1 MKSFAENIIN
11 YYQHLEINEDLG
23 SEIQTINPYQNNPLA
38 EKTVK
43 KFYTKYFNDNRKR
56 QLIIGINPG
65 RLGVGV
71 TGIPFTDTKRL
82 EENCN
87 IKIPDI
93 QSHEPSS
100 VFVYQMIEKYGGA
113 EKFYQDFYVNS
124 VCPVGFIRKN
134 KKENWVNCNYYDFDW
149 LFEKLENFIITQLK
163 EQIAFGIDTSTCFVF
178 GKKNAKYLERI
189 NTKENL
195 FDEIIVF
202 NHPRYIV
209 QYKSKLSDFFAE
221 KYALALSLKQ
231 I

>member
-1 MKSFAENIIN
+1 MKTFAENIIN
-11 YYQHLEINEDLG
+11 YYKQLQLEEDLG
-23 SEIQTINPYQNNPLA
+23 NDIQQINPYQNNPLI

-82 EENCN
+82 EEDCG
-87 IKIPDI
+87 IKIPNI
-93 QSHEPSS
+93 KSHEPSS
-100 VFVYQMIEKYGGA
+100 IFVYQMIEKYGGA

-149 LFEKLENFIITQLK
+149 LFEKLENFIVTQLK
-163 EQIAFGIDTSTCFVF
+163 EQIAFGIDRSTCFVL

-189 NTKENL
+189 NAKEKL
-195 FDEIIVF
+195 FDKIIVF

-209 QYKSKLSDFFAE
+209 QYKSKQSDFFC
-221 KYALALSLKQ
+221 
-231 I
+231 